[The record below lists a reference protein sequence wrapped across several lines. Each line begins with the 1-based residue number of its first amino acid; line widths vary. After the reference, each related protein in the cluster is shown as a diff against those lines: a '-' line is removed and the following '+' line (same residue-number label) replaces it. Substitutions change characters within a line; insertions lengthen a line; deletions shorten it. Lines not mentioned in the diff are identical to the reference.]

1 MADKAVSGL
10 VAAKQIT
17 ATDLF
22 VLEQNGMAKKLT
34 GQVLFN
40 WLIAAADGHG
50 GIASIEKLI
59 TNGLADTYRITLADT
74 TTFDFVVTNGRGVAS
89 VEKTSAVGL
98 VDTYTIT
105 YNDGTTSTFAVT
117 NGAKGDKG
125 DNANLWIKYASQEP
139 TEDSHSFG
147 DVPDAWI
154 GIANGTMSSA
164 PTDWKAYKWYRIR
177 GEKGEQG
184 DPPQHKWDGTTLII
198 TSASGTS
205 SADLRGLRGIPGKI
219 QSINGY
225 EPDPM
230 TGDLVLGAGHKITTP
245 YMLHMDIPVTFATS
259 LALVNGLGHAQ
270 IVAGYLYRV
279 TWRTTEYEC
288 RAHLYGGS
296 VVLGNDGLYGGT
308 DTGEPFVFEV
318 AAEDSSWCYLT
329 KTSADRETINV
340 KVEQLEE
347 AEYIPVPKEYI
358 PAEIYNRLAALEA
371 KVGIQ

>member
-1 MADKAVSGL
+1 MADKPISEL
-10 VAAKQIT
+10 VE
-17 ATDLF
+17 ATSVGGADRF
-22 VLEQNGMAKKLT
+22 VLEQGGMAKCLT
-34 GQVLFN
+34 GRT
-40 WLIAAADGHG
+40 LINFLLANISGHG
-50 GIASIEKLI
+50 GIIDIRRVAV
-59 TNGLADTYRITLADT
+59 NGLTETYRIFLADDT
-74 TTFDFVVTNGRGVAS
+74 YFDFDVSSGNGIIKI
-89 VEKTSAVGL
+89 EKTATSGL
-98 VDTYTIT
+98 VDTYTVYYT
-105 YNDGTTSTFAVT
+105 NEKQDTFTVT
-117 NGAKGDKG
+117 NGKKGDTG
-125 DNANLWIKYASQEP
+125 DNAYVWIKYASQQP
-139 TEDSHSFG
+139 TAESHSFG

-184 DPPQHKWDGTTLII
+184 DPPQHRWDGTTLII

-270 IVAGYLYRV
+270 IVSGYLYRV

-329 KTSADRETINV
+329 KATTNRETINV

-358 PAEIYNRLAALEA
+358 PKDIYDRLAALEA
-371 KVGIQ
+371 KVGI

>member
-1 MADKAVSGL
+1 MADKPISEL
-10 VAAKQIT
+10 VE
-17 ATDLF
+17 ATKINQPDSF
-22 VLEQNGMAKKLT
+22 VLEQDGMAKRLT
-34 GQVLFN
+34 GQALLSFLLDN
-40 WLIAAADGHG
+40 INGHG
-50 GIASIEKLI
+50 SIIGISKIN
-59 TNGLADTYRITLADT
+59 TNGLVDTYSISMADGT
-74 TTFDFVVTNGRGVAS
+74 HVDFSVTNGNGIVK
-89 VEKTSAVGL
+89 VEKTATSGL
-98 VDTYTIT
+98 VDTYTIQYSNGNT
-105 YNDGTTSTFAVT
+105 DTITVT
-117 NGAKGDKG
+117 NGKKGDTG
-125 DNANLWIKYASQEP
+125 DNAYVWIKYASQQPSAE
-139 TEDSHSFG
+139 SHSFG

-164 PTDWKAYKWYRIR
+164 PTDWKDYKWYRIR

-270 IVAGYLYRV
+270 IVSGYLYRV

-318 AAEDSSWCYLT
+318 AAEDSSWCYLIKAT
-329 KTSADRETINV
+329 TNREAINV

-347 AEYIPVPKEYI
+347 AEYIPIPKEYI
-358 PAEIYNRLAALEA
+358 PKDIYDRLAALEA
-371 KVGIQ
+371 KVGI